1 MRKYLSKRSYLF
13 FVAAGLVLALTTP
26 LIFKPNPSPPDRVA
40 EVSKPLPSIS
50 FSPTTPPTPA
60 PPVVP
65 DSTPRLVISLSSRRV
80 TLYSGNTRIKSYP
93 IAVGHAGW
101 ETPTGEFKVMDMQQN
116 PTWINPFTGKA
127 IASGDSKNPLGSYW
141 IGFWTD
147 GNNWIGFHGTPEA
160 GSVGQAASHGCIRMY
175 NRDIEAL
182 FQEVSLGTVVRVVP

>member
-13 FVAAGLVLALTTP
+13 FAVAGLVLALTTP
-26 LIFKPNPSPPDRVA
+26 LILNPKRSPDQVA

-50 FSPTTPPTPA
+50 SNPTTPPTPA
-60 PPVVP
+60 PQVVP
-65 DSTPRLVISLSSRRV
+65 DSTPHLVISLSSRRV
-80 TLYSGNTRIKSYP
+80 TLYEGNTRLKSYP
-93 IAVGHAGW
+93 IAVGRAGW

-127 IASGDSKNPLGSYW
+127 IASGDPKNPLGSYW

-160 GSVGQAASHGCIRMY
+160 SSVGQAASHGCVRMY